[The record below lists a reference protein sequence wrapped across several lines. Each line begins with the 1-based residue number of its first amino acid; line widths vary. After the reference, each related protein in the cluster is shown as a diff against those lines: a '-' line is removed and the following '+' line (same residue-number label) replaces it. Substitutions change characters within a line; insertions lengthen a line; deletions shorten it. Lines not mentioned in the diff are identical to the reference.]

1 MGIFYSK
8 YYQNKTMDNTPIWSL
23 KDKYRYVKI
32 LKVYDGDTAWIAL
45 RLDGKVYRHKIRL
58 LGIDTPE
65 MKPPMNMPNR
75 EEEIRKAKEAKKFLS
90 DLVENKVI
98 KIKCGNWDK
107 YGRLLATLYTNGSC
121 FTSSVDINQLMID
134 KKLAKAYFGG
144 KKN

>member
-1 MGIFYSK
+1 
-8 YYQNKTMDNTPIWSL
+8 MDNTPIWSL

-65 MKPPMNMPNR
+65 MKPSLSMPNR
-75 EEEIRKAKEAKKFLS
+75 EEEIKKAKEAKKFLS

-98 KIKCGNWDK
+98 RIKCGDWDK

-144 KKN
+144 TKV